1 MIRNYLKIAW
11 RNILTNKVYSA
22 LNILGL
28 AAGMAV
34 ALVIGLWVQY
44 QYSYDKGLPGYSQ
57 LYQVRRNFNSNGE
70 TLTFSSTSLK
80 LADALRNNIP
90 EIENVAESDW
100 MGPHGLK
107 VDNRK
112 FYLPGV
118 QIGSDFLKMFRYPFI
133 EGNAETALKDPYS
146 IVLTESTAK
155 ALFGNESS
163 LGKTVR
169 VDNVHDLKVTGVLK
183 DLPANSSFQF
193 KFVLPFSYLEQTQ
206 SYVKA
211 SRTGGFGNNNFQ
223 IFVKLKPGINYA
235 QVAPKIIDIE
245 KSEPESTNAR
255 NSKVILQPLQD
266 WHLYSEY
273 KNGIAN
279 SGFIDYVHIFSII
292 GLLVLVIAC
301 INFINLSTARSEKRA
316 REVGVRKAIGSLRSD
331 LIFQFLI
338 ESAMVTFISF
348 LCCLVLVTLVLP
360 SFNSLTGTSIAIPYN
375 SFSFWLIMAACV
387 SLTALLAGGKPA
399 FYLSSFNPVKVL
411 KGSVNGGKSRS
422 LSRQILVVVQ
432 FSCSIALII
441 STVIIYQQIRFAKDR
456 PTGYN
461 IDRLMATDMND
472 DLDHNYTALKNELL
486 QSGLVQSVT
495 TATSPATDVG
505 SHGDIDRWPGKLPGE
520 TVEMGYIG
528 ISDDYFKTLGMK
540 LIAGRDFIPG
550 SKADSNNVVLNEAA
564 VKRLRLK
571 DPINQLMTN
580 GNQRLRIIGVVKDAL
595 MISPFAPADPSLFY
609 PAKGGNLIYRLATN
623 VPTHEAVEKVTTIFN
638 KYNPGFPYG
647 YRFVDAD
654 YNSKF
659 QIEMLIGKL
668 SGIFAGLAIFISC
681 LGLFG
686 LAAYVAEQRTKE
698 IGIRKVLGATIAQV
712 WLLLSKDF
720 ILLVV
725 ISCLIASPMAYYF
738 LHGWLM
744 KYDYRISI
752 GPGVF
757 ILSALLAITIT
768 LITISFQ
775 AIKAALM
782 NPVKSLKNE

>member
-1 MIRNYLKIAW
+1 MIKNYLKIAW
-11 RNILTNKVYSA
+11 RNILNNKVYSL

-34 ALVIGLWVQY
+34 ALVIGLWVNY
-44 QYSYDKGLPGYSQ
+44 QYSYDRNLPEYGQ
-57 LYQVRRNFNSNGE
+57 LYQVWRNFNSNGE

-100 MGPHGLK
+100 MGSHGLK

-112 FYLPGV
+112 FYLPGA
-118 QIGSDFLKMFRYPFI
+118 QIGSAFLTMFQYPFI
-133 EGNAETALKDPYS
+133 EGNAKTALQDPYS

-155 ALFGNESS
+155 ALFGNDNP
-163 LGKTVR
+163 LDKTVR
-169 VDNVHDLKVTGVLK
+169 VDDQHDLKVTGVLK

-193 KFVLPFSYLEQTQ
+193 KYVIPFSYFEQTH
-206 SYVKA
+206 SSVKM
-211 SRTGGFGNNNFQ
+211 SRTEGFGANGYQ
-223 IFVKLKPGINYA
+223 LFVKLKPGISYA
-235 QVAPKIIDIE
+235 QVEPKIIDIE
-245 KSEPESTNAR
+245 KSEPESVNAR
-255 NSKVILQPLQD
+255 NSKVILHPLKN
-266 WHLYSEY
+266 WHLYNQF
-273 KNGIAN
+273 KNGVA
-279 SGFIDYVHIFSII
+279 SGGFIDYVHTFTII

-316 REVGVRKAIGSLRSD
+316 KEVGVRKAIGSLRKD
-331 LIFQFLI
+331 LIYQFLI
-338 ESAMVTFISF
+338 ESTLVTFISF
-348 LCCLVLVTLVLP
+348 LCCIIMVILALP
-360 SFNSLTGTSIAIPYN
+360 LFNSLTNTSIAIPFG
-375 SFSFWLIMAACV
+375 SITFWLAMIGCV
-387 SLTALLAGGKPA
+387 LLVAVLAGGKPA

-411 KGSVNGGKSRS
+411 KGSITGGKSKS
-422 LSRQILVVVQ
+422 LSRQILVVTQ

-441 STVIIYQQIRFAKDR
+441 STVIIYQQVRFAKDR
-456 PTGYN
+456 PTGYS
-461 IDRLMATDMND
+461 IDRLMATDMNS

-486 QSGLVQSVT
+486 QSGLVQSMT
-495 TATSPATDVG
+495 TATTPATDVN
-505 SHGDIDRWPGKLPGE
+505 SHGDIDQWPGKLPGE

-540 LIAGRDFIPG
+540 LIAGRDFING
-550 SKADSNNVVLNEAA
+550 AKSDTSNVILNEAA

-571 DPINQLMTN
+571 DPVNQIMTI
-580 GNQRLRIIGVVKDAL
+580 GKQQVRIVGVVKDAL

-609 PAKGGNLIYRLATN
+609 PSAGDNMIYRLSAN
-623 VPTHEAVEKVTTIFN
+623 VPTHEAIEKVTAIFN
-638 KYNPGFPYG
+638 KYDPGFPYG
-647 YRFVDAD
+647 YRFVDED

-659 QIEMLIGKL
+659 QLEVLIGKL

-720 ILLVV
+720 ILLVL
-725 ISCLIASPMAYYF
+725 ISCLIASPIAYYF
-738 LHGWLM
+738 LQNWLL

-757 ILSALLAITIT
+757 VVSALLAITIT

-775 AIKAALM
+775 AVKAALM
-782 NPVKSLKNE
+782 NPVRSLKSE

>member
-1 MIRNYLKIAW
+1 MIKNYLKIAW
-11 RNILTNKVYSA
+11 RNILNNKVYSL
-22 LNILGL
+22 LNIFGL

-44 QYSYDKGLPGYSQ
+44 QYSYDKSLPNYGQ

-100 MGPHGLK
+100 MGSHGLK

-112 FYLPGV
+112 FYLAGV
-118 QIGSDFLKMFRYPFI
+118 QIGSDFLKMFQYPFI
-133 EGNAETALKDPYS
+133 EGNAKTALQDPYS

-155 ALFGNESS
+155 ALFGNDNP
-163 LGKTVR
+163 LDKTVR
-169 VDNVHDLKVTGVLK
+169 VDDQHDLKVTGVLK

-193 KFVLPFSYLEQTQ
+193 KFILPFSYFEKTQ
-206 SYVKA
+206 NYVKV
-211 SRTGGFGNNNFQ
+211 SRTGGFGYNNFQ
-223 IFVKLKPGINYA
+223 IFVKLKPGITYA
-235 QVAPKIIDIE
+235 QVEPKIRDIE
-245 KSEPESTNAR
+245 KSEPESKNAE
-255 NSKVILQPLQD
+255 NSKVILQSLSD

-273 KNGIAN
+273 KNGVAS

-338 ESAMVTFISF
+338 ESAMITTISF
-348 LCCLVLVTLVLP
+348 LCCLMMVVLVLP
-360 SFNSLTGTSIAIPYN
+360 SFNSLTGTSIAIPYGN
-375 SFSFWLIMAACV
+375 FLFWLIMIGCI

-411 KGSVNGGKSRS
+411 KGSITGGKSKS
-422 LSRQILVVVQ
+422 LSRQILVVTQ

-441 STVIIYQQIRFAKDR
+441 STVIIYQQVRYAKDR
-456 PTGYN
+456 PTGYS
-461 IDRLMATDMND
+461 IDRLMATDMNN
-472 DLDHNYTALKNELL
+472 DLNHNYTALKNELL
-486 QSGLVQSVT
+486 QSGLVQSMT
-495 TATSPATDVG
+495 TATTPATDVN
-505 SHGDIDRWPGKLPGE
+505 SHGDIDQWPGKLPGE

-540 LIAGRDFIPG
+540 LIAGRDFING
-550 SKADSNNVVLNEAA
+550 AKSDTSNVILNEAA

-571 DPINQLMTN
+571 DPVNQIITN
-580 GNQRLRIIGVVKDAL
+580 GKQQLRIIGVVKDAL

-609 PAKGGNLIYRLATN
+609 PSAGDNMIYRLSPN
-623 VPTHEAVEKVTTIFN
+623 VPTHEAIEKVTAIFN
-638 KYNPGFPYG
+638 KYDPGFPYG
-647 YRFVDAD
+647 YHFVDED

-659 QIEMLIGKL
+659 QLEVLIGKL

-686 LAAYVAEQRTKE
+686 LAAFVAEQRTKE

-712 WLLLSKDF
+712 WILLSKDF
-720 ILLVV
+720 ILLVL
-725 ISCLIASPMAYYF
+725 ISCLIASPIAYYF
-738 LHGWLM
+738 LQSWLL
-744 KYDYRISI
+744 KYEYRISI

-757 ILSALLAITIT
+757 IVSALLAITIT

-775 AIKAALM
+775 AVKAALM
-782 NPVKSLKNE
+782 NPVKSLKSE

>member
-1 MIRNYLKIAW
+1 MIKNYLKIAW
-11 RNILTNKVYSA
+11 RNILNNKVYSL
-22 LNILGL
+22 LNIFGL

-44 QYSYDKGLPGYSQ
+44 QYSYDKSLPNYGQ

-100 MGPHGLK
+100 MGSHGLK

-112 FYLPGV
+112 FYLAGV
-118 QIGSDFLKMFRYPFI
+118 QIGSDFLKMFQYPFI
-133 EGNAETALKDPYS
+133 EGNAKTALQDPYS

-155 ALFGNESS
+155 ALFGNDNP
-163 LGKTVR
+163 LDKTVR
-169 VDNVHDLKVTGVLK
+169 VDDQHDLKVTGVLK

-193 KFVLPFSYLEQTQ
+193 KFILPFSYFEKTQ
-206 SYVKA
+206 NYVKV
-211 SRTGGFGNNNFQ
+211 SRTGGFGYNNFQ
-223 IFVKLKPGINYA
+223 IFVKLKPGITYA
-235 QVAPKIIDIE
+235 QVEPKIRDIE
-245 KSEPESTNAR
+245 KSEPESKNAE
-255 NSKVILQPLQD
+255 NSKVILQSLSD

-273 KNGIAN
+273 KNGVAS

-338 ESAMVTFISF
+338 ESAMITTISF
-348 LCCLVLVTLVLP
+348 LCCLMMVVLVLP
-360 SFNSLTGTSIAIPYN
+360 SFNSLTGTSIAIPYGN
-375 SFSFWLIMAACV
+375 FLFWLIMIGCI

-411 KGSVNGGKSRS
+411 KGSITGGKSKS
-422 LSRQILVVVQ
+422 LSRQILVVTQ

-441 STVIIYQQIRFAKDR
+441 STVIIYQQVRYAKDR
-456 PTGYN
+456 PTGYS
-461 IDRLMATDMND
+461 IDRLMATDMNN
-472 DLDHNYTALKNELL
+472 DLNHNYTALKNELL
-486 QSGLVQSVT
+486 QSGLVQSMT
-495 TATSPATDVG
+495 TATTPATDVN
-505 SHGDIDRWPGKLPGE
+505 SHGDIDQWPGKLPGE

-540 LIAGRDFIPG
+540 LIAGRDFING
-550 SKADSNNVVLNEAA
+550 AKSDTSNVILNEAA

-571 DPINQLMTN
+571 DPVNQIITN
-580 GNQRLRIIGVVKDAL
+580 GKQQLRIIGVVKDAL

-609 PAKGGNLIYRLATN
+609 PSAGDNMIYRLSPN
-623 VPTHEAVEKVTTIFN
+623 VPTHEAIEKVTAIFN
-638 KYNPGFPYG
+638 KYDPGFPYG
-647 YRFVDAD
+647 YHFVDED

-659 QIEMLIGKL
+659 QLEVLIGKL

-686 LAAYVAEQRTKE
+686 LAAFVAEQRTKE

-712 WLLLSKDF
+712 WILLSKDF
-720 ILLVV
+720 ILLVL
-725 ISCLIASPMAYYF
+725 ISCLIASPIAYYF
-738 LHGWLM
+738 LQSWLL
-744 KYDYRISI
+744 KYEYRISI

-757 ILSALLAITIT
+757 IVSALLAITI
-768 LITISFQ
+768 SFQ
-775 AIKAALM
+775 AVKAALM
-782 NPVKSLKNE
+782 NPVKSLKSE

>member
-1 MIRNYLKIAW
+1 
-11 RNILTNKVYSA
+11 
-22 LNILGL
+22 
-28 AAGMAV
+28 MAV

-44 QYSYDKGLPGYSQ
+44 QYSYDKSLPNYGQ

-100 MGPHGLK
+100 MGSHGLK

-112 FYLPGV
+112 FYLAGV
-118 QIGSDFLKMFRYPFI
+118 QIGSDFLKMFQYPFI
-133 EGNAETALKDPYS
+133 EGNAKTALQDPYS

-155 ALFGNESS
+155 ALFGNDNP
-163 LGKTVR
+163 LDKTVR
-169 VDNVHDLKVTGVLK
+169 VDDQHDLKVTGVLK

-193 KFVLPFSYLEQTQ
+193 KFILPFSYFEKTQ
-206 SYVKA
+206 NYVKV
-211 SRTGGFGNNNFQ
+211 SRTGGFGYNNFQ
-223 IFVKLKPGINYA
+223 IFVKLKPGITYA
-235 QVAPKIIDIE
+235 QVEPKIRDIE
-245 KSEPESTNAR
+245 KSEPESKNAE
-255 NSKVILQPLQD
+255 NSKVILQSLSD

-273 KNGIAN
+273 KNGVAS

-338 ESAMVTFISF
+338 ESAMITTISF
-348 LCCLVLVTLVLP
+348 LCCLMMVVLVLP
-360 SFNSLTGTSIAIPYN
+360 SFNSLTGTSIAIPYGN
-375 SFSFWLIMAACV
+375 FLFWLIMIGCI

-411 KGSVNGGKSRS
+411 KGSISGGKSKS
-422 LSRQILVVVQ
+422 LSRQILVVTQ

-441 STVIIYQQIRFAKDR
+441 STVIIYQQVRYAKDR
-456 PTGYN
+456 PTGYS
-461 IDRLMATDMND
+461 IDRLMATDMNN
-472 DLDHNYTALKNELL
+472 DLNHNYTALKNELL
-486 QSGLVQSVT
+486 QSGLVQSMT
-495 TATSPATDVG
+495 TATTPATDVN
-505 SHGDIDRWPGKLPGE
+505 SHGDIDQWPGKLPGE

-540 LIAGRDFIPG
+540 LIAGRDFING
-550 SKADSNNVVLNEAA
+550 AKSDTSNVILNEAA

-571 DPINQLMTN
+571 DPVNQIITN
-580 GNQRLRIIGVVKDAL
+580 GKQQLRIIGVVKDAL

-609 PAKGGNLIYRLATN
+609 PSAGDNMIYRLSPN
-623 VPTHEAVEKVTTIFN
+623 VPTHEAIEKVTAIFN
-638 KYNPGFPYG
+638 KYDPGFPYG
-647 YRFVDAD
+647 YHFVDED

-659 QIEMLIGKL
+659 QLEVLIGKL

-686 LAAYVAEQRTKE
+686 LAAFVAEQRTKE

-712 WLLLSKDF
+712 WILLSKDF
-720 ILLVV
+720 ILLVL
-725 ISCLIASPMAYYF
+725 ISCLIASPIAYYF
-738 LHGWLM
+738 LQSWLL
-744 KYDYRISI
+744 KYEYRISI

-757 ILSALLAITIT
+757 IVSALLAITIT

-775 AIKAALM
+775 AVKAALM
-782 NPVKSLKNE
+782 NPVKSLKSE

>member
-1 MIRNYLKIAW
+1 MIKNYLKIAW
-11 RNILTNKVYSA
+11 RNILNNKVYSL
-22 LNILGL
+22 LNIFGL

-44 QYSYDKGLPGYSQ
+44 QYSYDKSLPNYGQ

-70 TLTFSSTSLK
+70 ILTFSSTSLK

-100 MGPHGLK
+100 MGSHGLK

-112 FYLPGV
+112 FYLAGV
-118 QIGSDFLKMFRYPFI
+118 QIGSDFLKMFQYPFI
-133 EGNAETALKDPYS
+133 EGNAKTALQDPYS

-155 ALFGNESS
+155 ALFGNDNP
-163 LGKTVR
+163 LDKTVR
-169 VDNVHDLKVTGVLK
+169 VDDQHDLKVTGVLK

-193 KFVLPFSYLEQTQ
+193 KFILPFSYFEKTQ
-206 SYVKA
+206 NYVKV
-211 SRTGGFGNNNFQ
+211 SRTGGFGYNNFQ
-223 IFVKLKPGINYA
+223 IFVKLKPGITYA
-235 QVAPKIIDIE
+235 QVEPKIRDIE
-245 KSEPESTNAR
+245 KSEPESKNAE
-255 NSKVILQPLQD
+255 NSKVILQSLSD

-273 KNGIAN
+273 KNGVAS

-338 ESAMVTFISF
+338 ESAMITTISF
-348 LCCLVLVTLVLP
+348 LCCLMMVVLVLP
-360 SFNSLTGTSIAIPYN
+360 SFNSLTGTSIAIPYGN
-375 SFSFWLIMAACV
+375 FLFWLIMIGCI

-411 KGSVNGGKSRS
+411 KGSITGGKSKS
-422 LSRQILVVVQ
+422 LSRQILVVTQ

-441 STVIIYQQIRFAKDR
+441 STVIIYQQVRYAKDR
-456 PTGYN
+456 PTGYS
-461 IDRLMATDMND
+461 IDRLMATDMNN
-472 DLDHNYTALKNELL
+472 DLNHNYTALKNELL
-486 QSGLVQSVT
+486 QSGLVQSMT
-495 TATSPATDVG
+495 TATTPATDVN
-505 SHGDIDRWPGKLPGE
+505 SHGDIDQWPGKLPGE

-540 LIAGRDFIPG
+540 LIAGRDFING
-550 SKADSNNVVLNEAA
+550 AKSDTSNVILNEAA

-571 DPINQLMTN
+571 DPVNQIITN
-580 GNQRLRIIGVVKDAL
+580 GKQQLRIIGVVKDAL

-609 PAKGGNLIYRLATN
+609 PSAGDNMIYRLSPN
-623 VPTHEAVEKVTTIFN
+623 VPTHEAIEKVTAIFN
-638 KYNPGFPYG
+638 KYDPGFPYG
-647 YRFVDAD
+647 YHFVDED

-659 QIEMLIGKL
+659 QLEVLIGKL

-686 LAAYVAEQRTKE
+686 LAAFVAEQRTKE

-712 WLLLSKDF
+712 WILLSKDF
-720 ILLVV
+720 ILLVL
-725 ISCLIASPMAYYF
+725 ISCLIASPIAYYF
-738 LHGWLM
+738 LQSWLL
-744 KYDYRISI
+744 KYEYRISI

-757 ILSALLAITIT
+757 IVSALLAITIT

-775 AIKAALM
+775 AVKAALM
-782 NPVKSLKNE
+782 NPVKSLKSE

>member
-1 MIRNYLKIAW
+1 MIKNYLKIAW
-11 RNILTNKVYSA
+11 RNILSNKVYST

-34 ALVIGLWVQY
+34 ALIIGLWVQY
-44 QYSYDKGLPGYSQ
+44 QYSYDKSLPGYGQ

-90 EIENVAESDW
+90 EIENVAEADW
-100 MGPHGLK
+100 MNSHGLK

-112 FYLPGV
+112 FYLPGAEV
-118 QIGSDFLKMFRYPFI
+118 GSDFLKMFQYPFI
-133 EGNAETALKDPYS
+133 AGKATTALQDPYS

-155 ALFGNESS
+155 ALFGNENP
-163 LGKTVR
+163 LDKIVK
-169 VDNVHDLKVTGVLK
+169 VDDLHDLKVTGVIN

-211 SRTGGFGNNNFQ
+211 SRSRGFGFNNFQ
-223 IFVKLKPGINYA
+223 IFVKLKPGITYA
-235 QVAPKIIDIE
+235 QVEPKIRDIE
-245 KSEPESTNAR
+245 KSEPENINAR

-273 KNGIAN
+273 KNGVAK
-279 SGFIDYVHIFSII
+279 SGFIDYVHMFSII
-292 GLLVLVIAC
+292 GLLVLLIAC

-348 LCCLVLVTLVLP
+348 LCCLVLVALVLP
-360 SFNSLTGTSIAIPYN
+360 SFNSLTGTAIAIP
-375 SFSFWLIMAACV
+375 FSNFTFWLIMGGCV

-411 KGSVNGGKSRS
+411 KGSLSAGKSKS

-441 STVIIYQQIRFAKDR
+441 STVIIYQQIKFAKDR

-472 DLDHNYTALKNELL
+472 DLDRNYVALKNELI
-486 QSGLVQSVT
+486 QSGLVKSVT
-495 TATSPATDVG
+495 MATSPATDVG
-505 SHGDIDRWPGKLPGE
+505 SHGDIDHWPGKLPGE

-528 ISDDYFKTLGMK
+528 VSDDYFKTLDMK
-540 LIAGRDFIPG
+540 LVAGRDFIPG
-550 SKADSNNVVLNEAA
+550 SKADSNNVILNEAA

-571 DPINQLMTN
+571 DPVNQLMTN
-580 GNQRLRIIGVVKDAL
+580 GSQQLRIIGVVKDAL
-595 MISPFAPADPSLFY
+595 MISPFAPADPSMFY
-609 PAKGGNLIYRLATN
+609 PATGDNLIYRLSPN
-623 VPTHEAVEKVTTIFN
+623 IPTHEGVEKITAIFN
-638 KYNPGFPYG
+638 KYDPGFPYG

-659 QIEMLIGKL
+659 QIEVLIGKL

-720 ILLVV
+720 IVLVV

-738 LHGWLM
+738 LQNWLM

-757 ILSALLAITIT
+757 IMSALAAITIT

>member
-1 MIRNYLKIAW
+1 MIKNYLKIAW
-11 RNILTNKVYSA
+11 RNILSNKVYSL

-44 QYSYDKGLPGYSQ
+44 QYSYDKSLPGYSQ
-57 LYQVRRNFNSNGE
+57 LYQVRRNYNSNGT

-100 MGPHGLK
+100 GNSHGLR

-112 FYLPGV
+112 FYLSGAQV
-118 QIGSDFLKMFRYPFI
+118 GSDFLKMFQYPFVS
-133 EGNAETALKDPYS
+133 GNAATALRDPYS
-146 IVLTESTAK
+146 IVLTQSTAK
-155 ALFGNESS
+155 ALFGNTDPMD
-163 LGKTVR
+163 KTVR
-169 VDNVHDLKVTGVLK
+169 VDNVHDVKVTGVIA

-193 KFVLPFSYLEQTQ
+193 KFILPFSYFEQTQ
-206 SYVKA
+206 AYVKTA
-211 SRTGGFGNNNFQ
+211 RTSGFDYNDFQ
-223 IFVKLKPGINYA
+223 IFVKLKPGISYA
-235 QVAPKIIDIE
+235 QVEPKIIDIE
-245 KSEPESTNAR
+245 KSEPQSINAK
-255 NSKVILQPLQD
+255 NSKVIMQPLQD

-273 KNGIAN
+273 KNGIAA
-279 SGFIDYVHIFSII
+279 SGFIDYVHIFSVI

-316 REVGVRKAIGSLRSD
+316 KEVGVRKAIGSLRSD
-331 LIFQFLI
+331 LIFQFMT
-338 ESAMVTFISF
+338 ESALVTLISF
-348 LCCLVLVTLVLP
+348 LFCVVLVILVLP
-360 SFNSLTGTSIAIPYN
+360 SFNSLTGTSIAIPYSN
-375 SFSFWLIMAACV
+375 LSFWLLMLGGV
-387 SLTALLAGGKPA
+387 LLTALLAGGRPA
-399 FYLSSFNPVKVL
+399 FYLSSFNPVQVL
-411 KGSVNGGKSRS
+411 KSSMSSGKSKS

-441 STVIIYQQIRFAKDR
+441 STVIIYQQIKFAKDR

-472 DLDHNYTALKNELL
+472 DLDRNYAALKNELL
-486 QSGLVQSVT
+486 QSGQVQSIT

-505 SHGDIDRWPGKLPGE
+505 SHGDVSYWAGKLPGE

-528 ISDDYFKTLGMK
+528 VSDDYFKTLGMK
-540 LIAGRDFIPG
+540 LLAGRDFIIG
-550 SKADSNNVVLNEAA
+550 SKADSTNVILNEAA

-571 DPINQLMTN
+571 DPINQIMTN
-580 GNQRLRIIGVVKDAL
+580 GNQHLKIIGVVKDAL
-595 MISPFAPADPSLFY
+595 MISPFAPADPTTFY
-609 PAKGGNLIYRLATN
+609 LSKGGNMIYRLSAN
-623 VPTHEAVEKVTTIFN
+623 VPTHDAVEKITTIFN
-638 KYNPGFPYG
+638 KYDPGFPYD

-659 QIEMLIGKL
+659 QIEVLIGKL

-720 ILLVV
+720 IVLVV
-725 ISCLIASPMAYYF
+725 ISCLIASPLAYYF
-738 LHGWLM
+738 LQNWLM

-757 ILSALLAITIT
+757 FVSALLAIVIT